1 MRYSMNAVRALA
13 AGLLAGAGLLAL
25 AAPVAAQ
32 EDGATR
38 VVIRAIARDAK
49 IIGDGVGGARI
60 TVVDARTGAMLA
72 EGVQRGNTGDTERI
86 MSTPER
92 RGMSLYS
99 TEGAARYVAE
109 LPLDGPTIVNISAVG
124 PLGFDQAIQTAT
136 KRMLLVPGGHIG
148 GDGVVLE
155 LHGYIVE
162 ILEPKPLAPITGSF
176 PVRARVRMMCG
187 CPLTPGGMWDSDGV
201 EVRARLWSGG
211 DVVSES
217 ALEYA
222 GEAST
227 FRGTLTIPASA
238 DGDLELEVLASDPET
253 INFGHHVLPVQATVQ
268 AGG

>member
-1 MRYSMNAVRALA
+1 MRSTMSPARALA
-13 AGLLAGAGLLAL
+13 AGLIAAAGLLWLAEPL
-25 AAPVAAQ
+25 AAQSP
-32 EDGATR
+32 EPTR

-60 TVVDARTGAMLA
+60 TVVDAKTGAKLA

-86 MSTPER
+86 MSTPVR
-92 RGMSLYS
+92 RGMSLYN

-109 LPLDGPTIVNISAVG
+109 LPLEGPTIVNISAVG

-136 KRMLLVPGGHIG
+136 KRMVLVPGHHVE

-155 LHGYIVE
+155 LHGFIVE
-162 ILEPKPLAPITGSF
+162 IREPKPLAPVAGSV
-176 PVRARVRMMCG
+176 PVRARVQMMCG

-201 EVRARLWSGG
+201 EIRARLWSNGE
-211 DVVSES
+211 VVSES

-222 GEAST
+222 GQPST

-238 DGDLELEVLASDPET
+238 DGDLELEVLAADAET
-253 INFGHHVLPVQATVQ
+253 INFGHHVLPVQASVR